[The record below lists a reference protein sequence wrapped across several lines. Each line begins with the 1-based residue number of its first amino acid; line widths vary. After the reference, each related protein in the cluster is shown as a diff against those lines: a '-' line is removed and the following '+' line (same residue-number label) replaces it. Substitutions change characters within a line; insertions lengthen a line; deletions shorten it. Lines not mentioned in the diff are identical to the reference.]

1 MGIEATGSAKILT
14 LKELQLNPTPKAEA
28 PVTTPTVKP
37 DIKLTP
43 KDSTAISHNNTPA
56 HAKANV
62 AFVSEHP
69 TVTKTGS
76 IDSPAVFRNSN
87 VASAAAIDKILT
99 SYHSPHAGK
108 GQVIMDACKKHNINP
123 MLMLAVMQQESG
135 FGSSRL
141 KEENQANPFSV
152 HFNEHGKGIQKLRH
166 KDGSLPSFEES
177 LEGGI
182 NTLLRHAGNGPNPL
196 TTAGKKYSETGSWS
210 AEVTSKYN
218 HLMGK
223 L

>member
-1 MGIEATGSAKILT
+1 MGIETTGAARVLT
-14 LKELQLNPTPKAEA
+14 LKELQLNPTPKADL
-28 PVTTPTVKP
+28 PVTTPSDKP
-37 DIKLTP
+37 VSKLTP
-43 KDSTAISHNNTPA
+43 QDSTAILHKSTPA

-62 AFVSEHP
+62 PFVGEHSA
-69 TVTKTGS
+69 VTKTGS

-99 SYHSPHAGK
+99 GYHSPLAGK
-108 GQVIMDACKKHNINP
+108 GQAIMDACKKHNINP

-166 KDGSLPSFEES
+166 KDGSLPSFEQS

-182 NTLLRHAGNGPNPL
+182 NTLLRHAGSGPNPL

>member
-1 MGIEATGSAKILT
+1 MGIEATGTAKILT
-14 LKELQLNPTPKAEA
+14 LKELQLNPTPKADV
-28 PVTTPTVKP
+28 PVTSTSDKP
-37 DIKLTP
+37 VSKLTP
-43 KDSTAISHNNTPA
+43 QDSTAITRVIKHTSAPTNLS
-56 HAKANV
+56 
-62 AFVSEHP
+62 FVVEHT
-69 TVTKTGS
+69 TVTRTGS
-76 IDSPAVFRNSN
+76 IDSPDVFRNSN

-99 SYHSPHAGK
+99 GYHSPLAGK
-108 GQVIMDACKKHNINP
+108 GQAIMDACKKHNINP

-166 KDGSLPSFEES
+166 KDGSLPSFEQS

-182 NTLLRHAGNGPNPL
+182 NTLLRHAGSGPNPL
-196 TTAGKKYSETGSWS
+196 TIAGKKYSETVSWS